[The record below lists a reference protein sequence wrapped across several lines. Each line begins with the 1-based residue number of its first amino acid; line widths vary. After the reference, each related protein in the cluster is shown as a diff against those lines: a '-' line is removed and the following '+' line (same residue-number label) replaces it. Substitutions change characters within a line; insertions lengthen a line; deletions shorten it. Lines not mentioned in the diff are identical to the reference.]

1 MDRPPEHPSLAAPSR
16 VGMVL
21 KEKWTI
27 DRLLGVGGM
36 ASVYRATHRNGSKV
50 AVKILHAHLAAHP
63 DTLRRFLREGY
74 LSNKVEHPDVVHVL
88 DDDLAPDGAPFLVM
102 ELLDGKSLD
111 TVLEERGPLV
121 VKEAVDLVS
130 KILTVL
136 EAAHAKGI
144 VHRDL
149 KPANVFLLKNGNIKV
164 LDFGIAR
171 LHEVTA
177 GHAATMGGAVL
188 GTPAFMPPE
197 QARGRWDDVD
207 PRSDLWAMGATLF
220 MLLTNRSV
228 REEAETANEALMYAM
243 AKPVAPMSELLP
255 ALPRP
260 IAAVIDRSL
269 AFDKAARWPTAA
281 AMKKAL
287 ASALEAAGRGVG
299 DTIIDRPVAPGPLQT
314 GEASSFVHVPTPG
327 GLGPGG
333 VLAGTTPS
341 SMPPGSGEGLAP
353 LAGLTGLGPQAMVT
367 GPARAHVAPATTPQ
381 LQLRSLTPTSQPAP
395 QLPPEASRSSTASE
409 RVAQTSKV
417 AIAGL
422 AMLGLLLVA
431 IVLAAVVLSREDKPA
446 PAVRPAVSAESVPS
460 AAPTPTPAPTPPPS
474 AITLG
479 EPPAPSATPSASA
492 VVKKK
497 VVPAGTAKN
506 PLDQGRF

>member
-1 MDRPPEHPSLAAPSR
+1 MNRPPEDPSLDAQTR
-16 VGMVL
+16 IGMVL
-21 KEKWTI
+21 KDKWTL

-36 ASVYRATHRNGSKV
+36 ASVYLATHRNGSKV
-50 AVKILHAHLAAHP
+50 AVKILHAHLAAHS

-111 TVLEERGPLV
+111 NVLEERGPLA
-121 VKEAVDLVS
+121 VKEAVDLVC

-149 KPANVFLLKNGNIKV
+149 KPANVFLLRSGNIKV

-171 LHEVTA
+171 LHEVSA
-177 GHAATMGGAVL
+177 SHAATMGGAVL

-197 QARGRWDDVD
+197 QARGRWEDVD
-207 PRSDLWAMGATLF
+207 ARSDLWAMGATLF

-228 REEAETANEALMYAM
+228 RDEAETANEALMYAM
-243 AKPVAPMSELLP
+243 AKPVAPMAELLP

-260 IAAVIDRSL
+260 IAAVIDCAL
-269 AFDKAARWPTAA
+269 AFDKAMRWPTAA
-281 AMKKAL
+281 SMREGL
-287 ASALEAAGRGVG
+287 ASALEAAGRGTF
-299 DTIIDRPVAPGPLQT
+299 DTIIHVPVPTGPLQT
-314 GEASSFVHVPTPG
+314 GAAASFANVIVPA

-333 VLAGTTPS
+333 ALAGTTPS
-341 SMPPGSGEGLAP
+341 SMPPGSGGGRAP
-353 LAGLTGLGPQAMVT
+353 LPLFTSP
-367 GPARAHVAPATTPQ
+367 RAHVAPAKTPE
-381 LQLRSLTPTSQPAP
+381 LNLRSLTPTSRPADG
-395 QLPPEASRSSTASE
+395 PPEASRRAPE
-409 RVAQTSKV
+409 RAAQTSKV

-422 AMLGLLLVA
+422 AMLALLLVMV
-431 IVLAAVVLSREDKPA
+431 VLGAVMLSRDEKPVVGARGSGSAVALPSSAAVVLPA
-446 PAVRPAVSAESVPS
+446 PSASAITIGDPVASPS
-460 AAPTPTPAPTPPPS
+460 AAP
-474 AITLG
+474 
-479 EPPAPSATPSASA
+479 SASA
-492 VVKKK
+492 AASVARKKGPP
-497 VVPAGTAKN
+497 PAAKN

>member
-1 MDRPPEHPSLAAPSR
+1 MTDHPPEQPSPVAQSR

-36 ASVYRATHRNGSKV
+36 ASVYLATHRNGSKV
-50 AVKILHAHLAAHP
+50 AVKILHPHLAAHA

-74 LSNKVEHPDVVHVL
+74 LSNKVDHPDVVHVL

-102 ELLDGKSLD
+102 ELLDGTSLD
-111 TVLEERGPLV
+111 TVLEERGPLGMR
-121 VKEAVDLVS
+121 EAIGLVS

-136 EAAHAKGI
+136 EAAHEKGI

-171 LHEVTA
+171 LHEVSA
-177 GHAATMGGAVL
+177 SHAATQGGAVL

-243 AKPVAPMSELLP
+243 AKPVAPMAELLP

-260 IAAVIDRSL
+260 VAAVIDRSL
-269 AFDKAARWPTAA
+269 AFDKAARWPTATS
-281 AMKKAL
+281 MKEAL
-287 ASALEAAGRGVG
+287 ARALEAAGRGVG
-299 DTIIDRPVAPGPLQT
+299 DTIVDRPVEPGPLQT
-314 GEASSFVHVPTPG
+314 GAASSFVHVHTPG
-327 GLGPGG
+327 GRGPGG
-333 VLAGTTPS
+333 ALAGTTPS
-341 SMPPGSGEGLAP
+341 SMPPGSASP
-353 LAGLTGLGPQAMVT
+353 MVT
-367 GPARAHVAPATTPQ
+367 GAARAHVAPATTPL

-395 QLPPEASRSSTASE
+395 LPPEASRSSTQSE
-409 RVAQTSKV
+409 RVAQMSKV

-422 AMLGLLLVA
+422 AMLGLLLLAV
-431 IVLAAVVLSREDKPA
+431 VLGVVVLSRDDRPVA
-446 PAVRPAVSAESVPS
+446 AARPAVSAEASAGPSTSAVAVPSPSASPSASPSGKPAPS
-460 AAPTPTPAPTPPPS
+460 AAPP
-474 AITLG
+474 
-479 EPPAPSATPSASA
+479 ASA
-492 VVKKK
+492 AVKKK
-497 VVPAGTAKN
+497 AVPQGPKN

>member
-1 MDRPPEHPSLAAPSR
+1 MERPLEHPSQVAQSR

-21 KEKWTI
+21 KDKWTI

-88 DDDLAPDGAPFLVM
+88 DDDLAPDGAPFLIM
-102 ELLDGKSLD
+102 ELLAGKSLD
-111 TVLEERGPLV
+111 TVLEERGPLG
-121 VKEAVDLVS
+121 VKEAVGLVS

-149 KPANVFLLKNGNIKV
+149 KPANVFLLENGNIKV

-171 LHEVTA
+171 LHEVSA
-177 GHAATMGGAVL
+177 SHAATMGGAVL

-243 AKPVAPMSELLP
+243 AKPVAPMAELLP
-255 ALPRP
+255 SLPRP

-281 AMKKAL
+281 AMKEAL
-287 ASALEAAGRGVG
+287 AGALEVAGRGVG
-299 DTIIDRPVAPGPLQT
+299 DTLIDRPVEPGPLQT
-314 GEASSFVHVPTPG
+314 GEASSFVHVHTPG

-333 VLAGTTPS
+333 ALAGTTPS
-341 SMPPGSGEGLAP
+341 SMPQGS
-353 LAGLTGLGPQAMVT
+353 
-367 GPARAHVAPATTPQ
+367 APATTPQ

-395 QLPPEASRSSTASE
+395 LPPEASRSSTQSE

-431 IVLAAVVLSREDKPA
+431 VVLGAVVLSREDKPVA
-446 PAVRPAVSAESVPS
+446 AARPAASAEASPTATATASPEPVPS
-460 AAPTPTPAPTPPPS
+460 AAPSTQAAS
-474 AITLG
+474 
-479 EPPAPSATPSASA
+479 SASA
-492 VVKKK
+492 GVRKK
-497 VVPAGTAKN
+497 VTPQGAKN

>member
-1 MDRPPEHPSLAAPSR
+1 MAPPDEHPSLDAQTR
-16 VGMVL
+16 IGMVL
-21 KEKWTI
+21 KGKWTI
-27 DRLLGVGGM
+27 DKLLGVGGM
-36 ASVYRATHRNGSKV
+36 ASVYLATHRNGSKV
-50 AVKILHAHLAAHP
+50 AVKILHAHLGAHP

-88 DDDLAPDGAPFLVM
+88 DDDIAPDGAPFLVM

-111 TVLEERGPLV
+111 NVLEERGPLV
-121 VKEAVDLVS
+121 VREAVDLVS

-136 EAAHAKGI
+136 EAAHEKGI

-149 KPANVFLLKNGNIKV
+149 KPANVFLLKNGSIKV

-177 GHAATMGGAVL
+177 SHAATMGGTVL

-207 PRSDLWAMGATLF
+207 ARSDLWAMGATLF

-243 AKPVAPMSELLP
+243 AKPVAPMAELLP

-269 AFDKAARWPTAA
+269 AFDKAARWPSAA
-281 AMKKAL
+281 AMKEAL

-299 DTIIDRPVAPGPLQT
+299 DTIIDRPVAASPLQT
-314 GEASSFVHVPTPG
+314 GEASSFVHVHTPG

-333 VLAGTTPS
+333 ALAGTTPS
-341 SMPPGSGEGLAP
+341 SMPPGSGGALAP
-353 LAGLTGLGPQAMVT
+353 LPLFTRPHV
-367 GPARAHVAPATTPQ
+367 HVAPATTPQ
-381 LQLRSLTPTSQPAP
+381 LQLRSLTPTSQSSE
-395 QLPPEASRSSTASE
+395 LPRGGMATQSSGK
-409 RVAQTSKV
+409 TSKV
-417 AIAGL
+417 AVAGL

-431 IVLAAVVLSREDKPA
+431 VVMGAVLLAREERPVGAAKGSA
-446 PAVRPAVSAESVPS
+446 SAETTATTATATAATAATS
-460 AAPTPTPAPTPPPS
+460 ATTAS
-474 AITLG
+474 SITIG
-479 EPPAPSATPSASA
+479 DPPAPSGAAAGSTTPGASA
-492 VVKKK
+492 TAKKR
-497 VVPAGTAKN
+497 PPPTAKN

>member
-1 MDRPPEHPSLAAPSR
+1 MTDHPPEQPSPVAPSR

-36 ASVYRATHRNGSKV
+36 ASVYLATHRNGSKV
-50 AVKILHAHLAAHP
+50 AVKILHPHLAAHA

-74 LSNKVEHPDVVHVL
+74 LSNKVDHPDVVHVL

-102 ELLDGKSLD
+102 ELLDGTSLD
-111 TVLEERGPLV
+111 TVLEERGPLGMR
-121 VKEAVDLVS
+121 EAVGLVS

-136 EAAHAKGI
+136 EAAHEKGI

-171 LHEVTA
+171 LHEVSA
-177 GHAATMGGAVL
+177 SHAATLGGAVL

-243 AKPVAPMSELLP
+243 AKPVAPMAELLP

-281 AMKKAL
+281 SMKEAL
-287 ASALEAAGRGVG
+287 ARALEAAGRGVG
-299 DTIIDRPVAPGPLQT
+299 DTIIDRPVEPGPLQT
-314 GEASSFVHVPTPG
+314 GAASSFVHVHTPG
-327 GLGPGG
+327 GLGLGG
-333 VLAGTTPS
+333 ALAGTTPS
-341 SMPPGSGEGLAP
+341 SMPPGSASP
-353 LAGLTGLGPQAMVT
+353 MVT
-367 GPARAHVAPATTPQ
+367 GAARAHVAPATTPL

-395 QLPPEASRSSTASE
+395 LPPEASRSSTQSE

-431 IVLAAVVLSREDKPA
+431 VVLGAVVLSRDDRPVA
-446 PAVRPAVSAESVPS
+446 AARPAVSAEVSAGPSTAVASPSPSPSASASASPSTIGEPAPS
-460 AAPTPTPAPTPPPS
+460 AAPPTS
-474 AITLG
+474 A
-479 EPPAPSATPSASA
+479 A
-492 VVKKK
+492 VKKK
-497 VVPAGTAKN
+497 AVPQGPKN